1 MTSFGRH
8 SGNRMF
14 LSLGSIWV
22 LMVALNFRTESEV
35 DELQKKDTDGEKRNS
50 EVHVVTSVK
59 NRDCGLGGYL

>member
-50 EVHVVTSVK
+50 EVHVVT
-59 NRDCGLGGYL
+59 